1 MILAK
6 KSLGQNF
13 LTDKNILRKIV
24 SLSNINQKS
33 IIEIGPGTGNLTEEI
48 LKHNPLKLILIEKDK
63 KLSRMLEQRYKLDNR
78 VKVYNKDILTF
89 NLEEIIKKQSIVYG
103 NLPYNISTQ
112 ILIKFVKFKIWL
124 PNFTKLIFMFQKEV
138 ANRIVAQHNTSD
150 YGRLK
155 IITSWR
161 FHTKKCFNISK
172 NCFSPKPKV
181 ESSVLSFV
189 PIKNNQFNIQKVENL
204 EKITQIFFS
213 NKRKMINKNFF
224 KLFENHNVVA
234 KKLNIDLSLR
244 PNQLNEN
251 NFYKIVEYYEK
262 NKKT

>member
-24 SLSNINQKS
+24 SLSNVSQKS
-33 IIEIGPGTGNLTEEI
+33 IVEIGPGTGNLTKEI
-48 LKHNPLKLILIEKDK
+48 LEHNPTKLILIEKDK
-63 KLSRMLEQRYKLDNR
+63 KLSKILEQKYKLDNR

-89 NLEEIIKKQSIVYG
+89 DLEGIINKQSIIYG

-112 ILIKFVKFKIWL
+112 ILIKFIKFKIWP

-155 IITSWR
+155 IITGWR
-161 FHTKKCFNISK
+161 LHAEKCFNISK
-172 NCFSPKPKV
+172 IS
-181 ESSVLSFV
+181 
-189 PIKNNQFNIQKVENL
+189 
-204 EKITQIFFS
+204 
-213 NKRKMINKNFF
+213 
-224 KLFENHNVVA
+224 
-234 KKLNIDLSLR
+234 
-244 PNQLNEN
+244 
-251 NFYKIVEYYEK
+251 Y
-262 NKKT
+262 